1 MSDLDD
7 LRLRVDDLIEALA
20 EVATDRLRA
29 AVDADEPERVAAVNL
44 DRRLGRARR
53 SLEKASMLLS
63 EPPS

>member
-7 LRLRVDDLIEALA
+7 LRSRVDDLIEALA
-20 EVATDRLRA
+20 DVATDRLRA
-29 AVDADEPERVAAVNL
+29 AVDASEPERVAAMNL

-63 EPPS
+63 DPPS